1 MQLEPTP
8 VVHRVG
14 DDQQQDVD
22 GAIPKLLAE
31 LPIQSLDVGEVGL
44 RLAPGAA
51 SPEGNEC
58 VPCPLVAR
66 DREGHLAVHARE
78 RREQGDEAV
87 EESEL
92 GGVAD
97 RITIRVHPSRVPE
110 ADRETGSARLVEREP
125 RKDAA
130 LDPTELRVRHPGRR
144 GGVALRQSRAGPRHP
159 DLLADL
165 RPHLASEP
173 LPVDLAL
180 MSCHAPIVTAG
191 TYRRLIRE
199 LVELIGS
206 GMAGKVCVP
215 RVLHGTLAVP
225 TRGYNRHEER
235 WATQP
240 AKEPPVGTLDVPVG
254 ANRAI

>member
-1 MQLEPTP
+1 MQLEHTP
-8 VVHRVG
+8 VVHRVR

-22 GAIPKLLAE
+22 AAIPKLLAE

-97 RITIRVHPSRVPE
+97 RITIRLHPSLVLQAALE
-110 ADRETGSARLVEREP
+110 SVSTRLVELEP
-125 RKDAA
+125 RKDA
-130 LDPTELRVRHPGRR
+130 
-144 GGVALRQSRAGPRHP
+144 
-159 DLLADL
+159 
-165 RPHLASEP
+165 
-173 LPVDLAL
+173 
-180 MSCHAPIVTAG
+180 
-191 TYRRLIRE
+191 
-199 LVELIGS
+199 
-206 GMAGKVCVP
+206 
-215 RVLHGTLAVP
+215 
-225 TRGYNRHEER
+225 
-235 WATQP
+235 
-240 AKEPPVGTLDVPVG
+240 
-254 ANRAI
+254 